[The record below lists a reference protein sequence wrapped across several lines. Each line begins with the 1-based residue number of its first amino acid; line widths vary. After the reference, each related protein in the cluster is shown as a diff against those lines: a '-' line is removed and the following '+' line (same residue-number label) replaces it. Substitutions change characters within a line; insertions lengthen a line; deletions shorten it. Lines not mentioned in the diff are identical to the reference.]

1 MDLGLNNT
9 TAFVAGSSAGLGFSV
24 AERLLTEG
32 CRVAMCSRS
41 GDRISAAAARLTE
54 AGADAAHVLP
64 LTCDVTDEAEIEGA
78 IAQTIERYGGLN
90 VLVAN
95 AGGPPAGFIGDFD
108 ADAWREAMELN
119 LISSINLVRHALP
132 HLRES
137 ARRDGLARIIFIT
150 SVSAKQPI
158 PNLYLSNAARA
169 GVMGFAKSLA
179 EELGKEHITVNSVLP
194 GYTKTDRLTDLGKST
209 SERTR
214 KSIAEVEQDWAAQ
227 NAIPRLGEP
236 EEFAA
241 AVAFLA
247 SRPAAYITGVALP
260 VDGGRSKHLL

>member
-1 MDLGLNNT
+1 MDLGLRSAS
-9 TAFVAGSSAGLGFSV
+9 AFVAGSSTGLGFAV
-24 AERLLTEG
+24 AERLLSEG
-32 CRVAMCSRS
+32 CRVAICSRS
-41 GDRISAAAARLTE
+41 DVRINAAAARLIDG
-54 AGADAAHVLP
+54 GAEESHVLP
-64 LTCDVTDEAEIEGA
+64 LTCDVTDESSIEHSINTTAE
-78 IAQTIERYGGLN
+78 RFGGLN

-95 AGGPPAGFIGDFD
+95 AGGPPAGFIDDFD
-108 ADAWREAMELN
+108 AQAWRDALELN
-119 LISSINLVRHALP
+119 LISTINLVRHALP
-132 HLRES
+132 HLRE
-137 ARRDGLARIIFIT
+137 AAGRDGLARIILVA

-169 GVMGFAKSLA
+169 GVLGFARSLA

-194 GYTKTDRLTDLGKST
+194 GYTKTDRLTELGEAT
-209 SERTR
+209 SERTG
-214 KSIAEVEQDWAAQ
+214 KSIEDVERDWAAQ
-227 NAIPRLGEP
+227 NALPRLGEP

>member
-1 MDLGLNNT
+1 MDLGLKNT

-41 GDRISAAAARLTE
+41 DERISAAAARLAEVHDE
-54 AGADAAHVLP
+54 AEVLP
-64 LTCDVTDEAEIEGA
+64 LTCDVTSEAD
-78 IAQTIERYGGLN
+78 IERAIGETAERFGGLN

-95 AGGPPAGFIGDFD
+95 AGGPPAGFIDDFD
-108 ADAWREAMELN
+108 AGAWRDAMELN

-194 GYTKTDRLTDLGKST
+194 GYTKTDRLADLGTST
-209 SERTR
+209 SERTG